1 MTLREKPVVM
11 SSTQHPLVQFLK
23 TLDGVVTPDSP
34 KAADTGQVQVEDDTL
49 DGFEEVNLLE
59 GLSAGMKHQ
68 FLHDLV
74 YLCTIG
80 TTFSKA
86 SDINFPST
94 RLGTV
99 SRRKLFSLTPAHL
112 PSPSPSPSTVS
123 PTCRTQSTLR
133 KSFRKTLETVSGFC
147 VRMRTVFIPSIVL
160 DASQEER
167 DKIGDEERTVVLC
180 VEIENS
186 GESGQGIGFEVE
198 NVDVVISGDEAKAT
212 LITWGQ
218 ESFTSQENVFPLQI
232 AQCVQY
238 NLLYAVTF
246 LRSPEE
252 LDAFSFFRNTTQVD
266 LQRAVSINIYGRPYV
281 KSPSPTTVIYPTRTF
296 SSKWNCVLDLSP
308 NQPQNFHNLDP
319 LDLPTAYPSVLP
331 EPPSPFP
338 VFGLQGSKR
347 SPGLN
352 VPFSARTASN
362 FEAIQ
367 GGQLMAG
374 GMIRTSAPRMSATPM
389 NANSQKI
396 TLPALA
402 IPGLNARSS
411 TTYSAPP
418 PSLPHQPDTQ
428 KNYSQSLPP
437 TRTHTPIFENPPVTP
452 AYPAFPSKTTL
463 PPTPIS
469 HAPVVSQSIGGVVGP
484 TLEARRGKESGEI
497 PVPQHRLDA
506 SHGQFS
512 NEQKLMTSIVDEDVR
527 DTVVISIGLLNVSR
541 NGGADMG
548 GRRKAGSSEDKEVS
562 RDDDNNQEGG
572 NEGAR
577 MDERSSQGYNQR
589 ELGPGK
595 IYPLDSFT
603 LDIFVFNKS
612 DRTRRFEI
620 SYFECRRKR
629 KGADHVG
636 PGLDQGVVG
645 TVNKMGYPGIVPLEG
660 QVRIG

>member
-1 MTLREKPVVM
+1 
-11 SSTQHPLVQFLK
+11 
-23 TLDGVVTPDSP
+23 
-34 KAADTGQVQVEDDTL
+34 
-49 DGFEEVNLLE
+49 
-59 GLSAGMKHQ
+59 
-68 FLHDLV
+68 
-74 YLCTIG
+74 
-80 TTFSKA
+80 
-86 SDINFPST
+86 
-94 RLGTV
+94 
-99 SRRKLFSLTPAHL
+99 
-112 PSPSPSPSTVS
+112 
-123 PTCRTQSTLR
+123 
-133 KSFRKTLETVSGFC
+133 
-147 VRMRTVFIPSIVL
+147 MRTVFIPSIVL

-198 NVDVVISGDEAKAT
+198 NMDVVINGDDAKAT

-218 ESFTSQENVFPLQI
+218 DSFTSQEDVFPLQI

-266 LQRAVSINIYGRPYV
+266 LQRAVSIIIHGRPYV
-281 KSPSPTTVIYPTRTF
+281 KSPSPTTVIYPTRAF
-296 SSKWNCVLDLSP
+296 SSKWNCVLDLNP

-338 VFGLQGSKR
+338 VFRLQGSKR

-352 VPFSARTASN
+352 VPFSTRTTSN
-362 FEAIQ
+362 SEATK

-374 GMIRTSAPRMSATPM
+374 GMIRVSAPRMSATPVGG
-389 NANSQKI
+389 NSQKM

-402 IPGLNARSS
+402 IPGLNIRSP
-411 TTYSAPP
+411 TTYSAPLP
-418 PSLPHQPDTQ
+418 PLPHQPDTH
-428 KNYSQSLPP
+428 KNYSQSLPS
-437 TRTHTPIFENPPVTP
+437 TRTHTPIFENLPVTP
-452 AYPAFPSKTTL
+452 AYPAYPSKLTV
-463 PPTPIS
+463 PSTPIS

-484 TLEARRGKESGEI
+484 TLEARRGRESGEI
-497 PVPQHRLDA
+497 PAPQHRLDVGN
-506 SHGQFS
+506 GQIP
-512 NEQKLMTSIVDEDVR
+512 NEQKLMTGAMDGDAR
-527 DTVVISIGLLNVSR
+527 DTVVISIGLLNVSQ
-541 NGGADMG
+541 NGGADMR
-548 GRRKAGSSEDKEVS
+548 GRRKAWSSEDEEVS
-562 RDDDNNQEGG
+562 RDDDDDNQDEEDQGGG
-572 NEGAR
+572 NKEAEVDGH
-577 MDERSSQGYNQR
+577 SNQGYRRR

-603 LDIFVFNKS
+603 LDIFVLNKS
-612 DRTRRFEI
+612 DRTKRFEI

-629 KGADHVG
+629 KGAGHVD

-645 TVNKMGYPGIVPLEG
+645 TANKMGYPGIVPLEG